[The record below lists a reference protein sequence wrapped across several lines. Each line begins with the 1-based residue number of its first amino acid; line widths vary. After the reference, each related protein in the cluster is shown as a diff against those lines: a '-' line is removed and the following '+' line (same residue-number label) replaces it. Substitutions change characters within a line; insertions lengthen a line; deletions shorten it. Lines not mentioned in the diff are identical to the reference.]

1 MVSLA
6 DVEAARQRIAAYAH
20 RTPVMTST
28 LLDERARRAV
38 FFKCECFQRVGAFKF
53 RGAMN
58 ALLQVSGDV
67 GVITHSSGNHAQ
79 ALALAAKL
87 RGARATVVM
96 PDDSPKVKV
105 AAVRAY
111 GAEVVFSASTQEARE
126 AKCAEIMAQTG
137 ATFISP
143 YDDDR
148 IIAGAGTAALE
159 LVDEVPDLDVVVAPV
174 GGGGLLSG
182 TGVSVTGRIRD
193 ARVYGAEPAV
203 GDDAAQSMKLGRVV
217 PSKSPK
223 TLADGLRTGLSER
236 TLAHLR
242 EHVTGIITVT
252 EDEILAA
259 TWWILTRMKIVV
271 EPSAAAAFAA
281 VCSDQFPSDARRV
294 GVVLSGGN
302 IDWPKLGPLL
312 AAFQPT

>member
-1 MVSLA
+1 MVSLS
-6 DVEAARQRIAAYAH
+6 DVEAARNRIAAHVH

-38 FFKCECFQRVGAFKF
+38 FFKCECFQRAGAFKF

-58 ALLQVSGDV
+58 ALLQVSGPA

-79 ALALAAKL
+79 ALALAARL

-96 PDDSPKVKV
+96 PDDSPRVKV
-105 AAVRAY
+105 AAVQAY

-126 AKCAEIMAQTG
+126 AKCAEIMARTG
-137 ATFISP
+137 ATFVSP

-159 LVDEVPDLDVVVAPV
+159 LLEEVPDLDAVVTPV

-182 TGVSVTGRIRD
+182 TGVAVRGRSD

-203 GDDAAQSMKLGRVV
+203 GDDAAQSMKLGRIV

-223 TLADGLRTGLSER
+223 TLADGLRIGLSER
-236 TLAHLR
+236 TFAHLR
-242 EHVTGIITVT
+242 QHVAGIVLVS
-252 EDEILAA
+252 EEEILAA
-259 TWWILTRMKIVV
+259 TWWILTRMQVVV

-281 VCSDQFPSDARRV
+281 VCSDRFPADARRV

>member
-1 MVSLA
+1 MVRLSA
-6 DVEAARQRIAAYAH
+6 VEAARERIAGYAH
-20 RTPVMTST
+20 RTPVLTST
-28 LLDERARRAV
+28 LLDERAGRAV

-58 ALLQVSGDV
+58 ALLQVSGPA

-105 AAVRAY
+105 AAVQAY

-126 AKCAEIMAQTG
+126 AKCAEIMARTG
-137 ATFISP
+137 ATFVSP

-159 LVDEVPDLDVVVAPV
+159 LLDDVPDLDAVVTPV

-182 TGVSVTGRIRD
+182 TGVAVRGRSG

-203 GDDAAQSMKLGRVV
+203 GDDAAQSMKLGRIV

-223 TLADGLRTGLSER
+223 TLADGLRIGLSER
-236 TLAHLR
+236 TFAHLR
-242 EHVTGIITVT
+242 EHVAGIILVS
-252 EDEILAA
+252 EEEILAA
-259 TWWILTRMKIVV
+259 TWWILTRMKVVV

-281 VCSDQFPSDARRV
+281 VCSDQFPRDARRV

>member
-1 MVSLA
+1 MVSLS
-6 DVEAARQRIAAYAH
+6 DVEAARKRIAAHVH
-20 RTPVMTST
+20 RTPVMTSR

-38 FFKCECFQRVGAFKF
+38 FFKCECFQRAGAFKF

-58 ALLQVSGDV
+58 ALLQVSGPA

-79 ALALAAKL
+79 ALALAARL

-96 PDDSPKVKV
+96 PDDSPRVKV
-105 AAVRAY
+105 AAVQAY

-126 AKCAEIMAQTG
+126 AKCAEIMARTG
-137 ATFISP
+137 ATFVSP

-159 LVDEVPDLDVVVAPV
+159 LLEEVPDLDAVVTPV

-182 TGVSVTGRIRD
+182 TGVAVRGRSD

-203 GDDAAQSMKLGRVV
+203 GDDAAQSMKLGRIV

-223 TLADGLRTGLSER
+223 TLADGLRIGLSER
-236 TLAHLR
+236 TFAHLR
-242 EHVTGIITVT
+242 QHVAGIVLVS
-252 EDEILAA
+252 EEEILAA
-259 TWWILTRMKIVV
+259 TWWILTRMKVVV

-281 VCSDQFPSDARRV
+281 VCSDRFPADARRV

>member
-6 DVEAARQRIAAYAH
+6 DVEAARERIAPYAH

-28 LLDERARRAV
+28 LLDERAGRAV

-58 ALLQVSGDV
+58 ALLQVSGEA

-137 ATFISP
+137 ATFVSP

-159 LVDEVPDLDVVVAPV
+159 LVEEVSDLDVVIAPV

-182 TGVSVTGRIRD
+182 TGVAVRGRTG

-203 GDDAAQSMKLGRVV
+203 GDDALQSMKTGRIV
-217 PSKSPK
+217 PSKSPR
-223 TLADGLRTGLSER
+223 TLADGLRVGLSDR
-236 TLAHLR
+236 TFAHLR
-242 EHVTGIITVT
+242 EHVAGIITVT

-259 TWWILTRMKIVV
+259 TWWILTRMKVVV

-281 VCSDQFPSDARRV
+281 VCSEQFPADARRV

-312 AAFQPT
+312 AAFQPS

>member
-20 RTPVMTST
+20 RTPVMSST
-28 LLDERARRAV
+28 LLDERAGRAV

-58 ALLQVSGDV
+58 ALLQVSGEA

-79 ALALAAKL
+79 ALALAARL

-96 PDDSPKVKV
+96 PDDSPQVKV

-137 ATFISP
+137 ATFVSP

-159 LVDEVPDLDVVVAPV
+159 LVEEVPDLDTVVAPV

-182 TGVSVTGRIRD
+182 TGVAVTGRIG

-203 GDDAAQSMKLGRVV
+203 GDDAAQSMKLGRIV

-223 TLADGLRTGLSER
+223 TLADGLRVGLSER
-236 TLAHLR
+236 TFAHLR
-242 EHVTGIITVT
+242 EHVTGIVNVT

-259 TWWILTRMKIVV
+259 TWWILTRMKVVV

-281 VCSDQFPSDARRV
+281 VCSDRFPADARRV